1 MAARNGTSL
10 VLFPAYAPTLTL
22 VSCCF
27 SVLGAAAII
36 LTYICWKESRSTSRT
51 ILLCLALSD
60 LISALGYIF
69 GAGLFLETFH
79 NAISVDAESAK
90 NMRPFWHMCELQS
103 FVTTTAMMSS
113 FWWTT
118 ILSLHLFL
126 SVARMR
132 LELSRRLFPLYLFL
146 SIAVPLAITV
156 PSASTGWLGMGN
168 GSASV
173 SWCFITL
180 KVNATSRV
188 YDPVYDILEFVAGK
202 MWELL
207 AFVFIFSLYV
217 ALKCAMS
224 KRVSWQLGTPTT
236 RIRST
241 HQSHY
246 TDPCT
251 HKLPIQGLFVS
262 PLPSPPTPPPSSIHL
277 SPPLPLHQRRNLEQ
291 SPLLPE
297 TSRSSSLRAV
307 ENKLL
312 LIPFLFILS
321 RLFGMLRYALSLVF
335 LFTDNYSPPVNSALY
350 YPGLVGLHV
359 SEHAGRQCYKG

>member
-36 LTYICWKESRSTSRT
+36 FTYICWKESRSTSRT

-79 NAISVDAESAK
+79 NATSVDVESVRT
-90 NMRPFWHMCELQS
+90 MWPFWHMCQLQS

-156 PSASTGWLGMGN
+156 PSVAKGWLGMGN

-180 KVNATSRV
+180 KVNTISHLSL
-188 YDPVYDILEFVAGK
+188 YDPAYDILEFVAGK

-207 AFVFIFSLYV
+207 ALVFIFSFYV

-224 KRVSWQLGTPTT
+224 KRVSW
-236 RIRST
+236 
-241 HQSHY
+241 
-246 TDPCT
+246 
-251 HKLPIQGLFVS
+251 
-262 PLPSPPTPPPSSIHL
+262 
-277 SPPLPLHQRRNLEQ
+277 
-291 SPLLPE
+291 
-297 TSRSSSLRAV
+297 
-307 ENKLL
+307 
-312 LIPFLFILS
+312 
-321 RLFGMLRYALSLVF
+321 
-335 LFTDNYSPPVNSALY
+335 
-350 YPGLVGLHV
+350 
-359 SEHAGRQCYKG
+359 

>member
-36 LTYICWKESRSTSRT
+36 FTYICWKESRSTSRT

-79 NAISVDAESAK
+79 NATSVDAESVRT
-90 NMRPFWHMCELQS
+90 MWPFWHMCQLQS
-103 FVTTTAMMSS
+103 FVTTTTMMSS

-156 PSASTGWLGMGN
+156 PSASTRWLGMGN

-180 KVNATSRV
+180 KVNATSHV

-207 AFVFIFSLYV
+207 AFVFIFSFYV

-224 KRVSWQLGTPTT
+224 KRVSWQTGTPTT
-236 RIRST
+236 HTRSK
-241 HQSHY
+241 HHSHY
-246 TDPCT
+246 TDPFQGFSFLLSPL
-251 HKLPIQGLFVS
+251 LPPHPLPQSTS
-262 PLPSPPTPPPSSIHL
+262 PLPSPC
-277 SPPLPLHQRRNLEQ
+277 
-291 SPLLPE
+291 
-297 TSRSSSLRAV
+297 TSGGTWNKAPYCLRHHGAV
-307 ENKLL
+307 
-312 LIPFLFILS
+312 P
-321 RLFGMLRYALSLVF
+321 RV
-335 LFTDNYSPPVNSALY
+335 
-350 YPGLVGLHV
+350 
-359 SEHAGRQCYKG
+359 Q

>member
-36 LTYICWKESRSTSRT
+36 FTYICWKESRSTSRT

-79 NAISVDAESAK
+79 NATSVDAESART
-90 NMRPFWHMCELQS
+90 MCPFWRMCELQS

-156 PSASTGWLGMGN
+156 PSVAKGWLGMGN
-168 GSASV
+168 SSASV

-180 KVNATSRV
+180 KVNATSHLSP
-188 YDPVYDILEFVAGK
+188 YDPAYDILEFVAGK

-207 AFVFIFSLYV
+207 ALVFIFSFYV

-224 KRVSWQLGTPTT
+224 KRVSWQTGTPTT
-236 RIRST
+236 HTRSK
-241 HQSHY
+241 HHSHY
-246 TDPCT
+246 TDPFQGFSFLLSPL
-251 HKLPIQGLFVS
+251 LPPPFLNP
-262 PLPSPPTPPPSSIHL
+262 PLPSPPLAPAEEPGTQPP
-277 SPPLPLHQRRNLEQ
+277 
-291 SPLLPE
+291 
-297 TSRSSSLRAV
+297 TA
-307 ENKLL
+307 
-312 LIPFLFILS
+312 
-321 RLFGMLRYALSLVF
+321 
-335 LFTDNYSPPVNSALY
+335 
-350 YPGLVGLHV
+350 
-359 SEHAGRQCYKG
+359 